1 MRTPIPPARAL
12 ALALIGVAG
21 LVPIS
26 AHTLSL
32 ATAEALA
39 MRHNPSLM
47 AARHGIGVA
56 RGLARQDRLW
66 PDPRL
71 SISGGTGNATGS
83 PGEFSARAMLTQA
96 VPLTARIARH
106 AAVGRAGVRVA
117 NARFEVEAWQIR
129 GLVARAYT
137 RWRSA
142 AYAVTRVDHL
152 IGNEHVLMRLVR
164 ARVRAAQ
171 ISAVGAS
178 GVELLG
184 DQARLLR
191 QDWRTRRHEAQA
203 ALVAAI
209 GYRPRGPWPA
219 PAPVHWHP
227 PGPADA
233 WATALARRPD
243 LRSAEIDRR
252 YRESV
257 RRYQHARRLG
267 WMTVGAGVE
276 LDRQVLRGVPAQP
289 IDRSIELSASLPL
302 PFWNRNQG
310 SRSAARA
317 QALQARAQV
326 RALRWRIHRTIARD
340 LFRLKR
346 LRARE
351 QRLARLLG
359 HARQAA
365 ALALQGL
372 RLGQVHTSS
381 ALAVFTDQLT
391 LTAAWLKTHG
401 AVAGARMALRIAL
414 GGPKEQ
420 S

>member
-1 MRTPIPPARAL
+1 
-12 ALALIGVAG
+12 
-21 LVPIS
+21 
-26 AHTLSL
+26 
-32 ATAEALA
+32 
-39 MRHNPSLM
+39 
-47 AARHGIGVA
+47 
-56 RGLARQDRLW
+56 
-66 PDPRL
+66 
-71 SISGGTGNATGS
+71 
-83 PGEFSARAMLTQA
+83 
-96 VPLTARIARH
+96 
-106 AAVGRAGVRVA
+106 
-117 NARFEVEAWQIR
+117 
-129 GLVARAYT
+129 YT
-137 RWRSA
+137 RWRAA
-142 AYAVTRVDHL
+142 AYAVTMVDHL
-152 IGNEHVLMRLVR
+152 IGSERVLMRLVR

-184 DQARLLR
+184 AQAQLLR
-191 QDWRTRRHEAQA
+191 QTWRTRRREAQA
-203 ALVAAI
+203 ALVAII
-209 GYRPRGPWPA
+209 GYRPRRPWSA

-227 PGPADA
+227 PVPAGA

-243 LRSAEIDRR
+243 LRLAEIDRH

-257 RRYQHARRLG
+257 RRYQRSRRLG
-267 WMTVGAGVE
+267 WMTVGAGIE

-310 SRSAARA
+310 NRSAARA
-317 QALQARAQV
+317 QALQARAHIH
-326 RALRWRIHRTIARD
+326 ALRWRIRHTIARD
-340 LFRLKR
+340 LFRLQR

-351 QRLARLLG
+351 QRLAQLLR

-381 ALAVFTDQLT
+381 ALAVFTDQLS

-401 AVAGARMALRIAL
+401 AVAGARTALRIAL
-414 GGPKEQ
+414 GGPKEK

>member
-1 MRTPIPPARAL
+1 MRARFHRRAL
-12 ALALIGVAG
+12 ALALIGVTG
-21 LVPIS
+21 LVPVP

-32 ATAEALA
+32 TAAEALA

-47 AARHGIGVA
+47 ADRHGIGVA

-66 PDPRL
+66 PNPRL
-71 SISGGTGNATGS
+71 SLSGGTGNATGS

-96 VPLTARIARH
+96 VPLTSRIARH
-106 AAVGRAGVRVA
+106 AAVGRAGVREA
-117 NARFEVEAWQIR
+117 NARFQVKAWRIR
-129 GLVARAYT
+129 SLVVRAYT

-142 AYAVTRVDHL
+142 AYAVTGVDHL
-152 IGNEHVLMRLVR
+152 IGNERVLMRLVR

-171 ISAVGAS
+171 IPAVGAS

-184 DQARLLR
+184 AQAQLLR
-191 QDWRTRRHEAQA
+191 QTWRTRRREAQA

-209 GYRPRGPWPA
+209 GYPSPKALAGPGA
-219 PAPVHWHP
+219 GALASPV
-227 PGPADA
+227 PADA

-243 LRSAEIDRR
+243 LRLAEIDRR
-252 YRESV
+252 YWESV

-276 LDRQVLRGVPAQP
+276 LDRQVLHGVPAQP

-310 SRSAARA
+310 NRSAARA
-317 QALQARAQV
+317 EALRARADV
-326 RALRWRIHRTIARD
+326 RALRWRIRHTIARD
-340 LFRLKR
+340 LFRLQR
-346 LRARE
+346 LHARE
-351 QRLARLLG
+351 RRLARLLG
-359 HARQAA
+359 HARQDA

-381 ALAVFTDQLT
+381 TLAVVTDQLT

-401 AVAGARMALRIAL
+401 AVASARTALRIAL
-414 GGPKEQ
+414 GGPKETP
-420 S
+420 

>member
-1 MRTPIPPARAL
+1 MRTPIPSARAL
-12 ALALIGVAG
+12 ALALIGVTG

-32 ATAEALA
+32 AAAEALA

-66 PDPRL
+66 PNPRL
-71 SISGGTGNATGS
+71 SVSDGTGNATGS

-96 VPLTARIARH
+96 VPLTSRIAYH
-106 AAVGRAGVRVA
+106 AAVGRAGVRQA
-117 NARFEVEAWQIR
+117 NARFQVETWRVR
-129 GLVARAYT
+129 GLVARVYT
-137 RWRSA
+137 RWRAA
-142 AYAVTRVDHL
+142 AYAVTKVDHL
-152 IGNEHVLMRLVR
+152 IGSERVLMRLVT

-184 DQARLLR
+184 AQAQLLR
-191 QDWRTRRHEAQA
+191 QAWRTRRREAKA
-203 ALVAAI
+203 TLVAVI
-209 GYRPRGPWPA
+209 GYRPQRPWPA
-219 PAPVHWHP
+219 PAPARWRP
-227 PGPADA
+227 PMPASA

-243 LRSAEIDRR
+243 LRLAEIDRR

-267 WMTVGAGVE
+267 WMTVGAGIE

-310 SRSAARA
+310 NRSAARA
-317 QALQARAQV
+317 QALHARAHIH
-326 RALRWRIHRTIARD
+326 ALRWRIRHTITRD
-340 LFRLKR
+340 LFRLQR

-351 QRLARLLG
+351 QRLTRLLG
-359 HARQAA
+359 HARQAV

-372 RLGQVHTSS
+372 RLGQVHTAS

-401 AVAGARMALRIAL
+401 AVAGARTALRIAL
-414 GGPKEQ
+414 GGPKEK

>member
-1 MRTPIPPARAL
+1 MHTPILPVRAL
-12 ALALIGVAG
+12 ALALIGATA
-21 LVPIS
+21 LAPLS

-32 ATAEALA
+32 TTAEALA

-47 AARHGIGVA
+47 AARHGIDVA

-66 PDPRL
+66 PNPRL
-71 SISGGTGNATGS
+71 GVSGGTGNATGS

-106 AAVGRAGVRVA
+106 AAVGKAGVRVA
-117 NARFEVEAWQIR
+117 DARFAVEAWRIR

-137 RWRSA
+137 QWRSA
-142 AYAVTRVDHL
+142 AYAVTKVDHL
-152 IGNEHVLMRLVR
+152 IASEHVLMRLVR
-164 ARVRAAQ
+164 ARVRAAE

-178 GVELLG
+178 GVQLLG
-184 DQARLLR
+184 AQARLLR
-191 QDWRTRRHEAQA
+191 QDWRTRRREAQA

-209 GYRPRGPWPA
+209 GYRPRRPWPA

-227 PGPADA
+227 PAPADA
-233 WATALARRPD
+233 WATALAHRPD
-243 LRSAEIDRR
+243 LRLAELDRR